1 MRYRRAD
8 AAGGIFFTVNL
19 AERRTDVLVRHIG
32 YIHFNPVKHG
42 WVTLPV
48 DWPHSTLHSKIER
61 GMAASNWGGEMGDRV
76 DGYGGR

>member
-42 WVTLPV
+42 WVTPLLIGHIQHCMARLSGEWQHRIGV
-48 DWPHSTLHSKIER
+48 EKWVIE
-61 GMAASNWGGEMGDRV
+61 
-76 DGYGGR
+76 